1 MEALMYMMKLSIGL
15 KEAWKLDLQ
24 SISWALHEYTL
35 SLKCSRWDPKM
46 RYVYRHKDRR
56 WQLLKSQT
64 WRYNSP
70 KLVFESPVLCSQCN
84 LMLHIVLIHWGK
96 SISLSDKPVNPLN
109 SCEIHIALSFSCFIM
124 YVTVPAHLDEQMA
137 HFRCVHGK
145 ILNVLLKLH
154 LSNSTLSRYEVQP
167 GEQQLS
173 KTSKPN
179 KLSPFF
185 FTTKTQMLKC
195 IHIYIKYLS
204 HTWMPQFA
212 AYISSVQHTIS
223 LTATLVLAARQT
235 LTYKHCSFSSP
246 TTTQLLHLCNLLYG
260 VSHPNGKCLWSL
272 SPEARHSLNAP
283 QTCTQRGK
291 KRSVGVDRWGWWENR
306 SREHPHILP
315 AVTPG
320 TLPPKQG
327 GANPAPPTEHSKDN
341 VLCHSNAQE
350 EALWD
355 GLSNPCCIPETDAL
369 KLRKRMGWNLV
380 LIMLIGVL

>member
-1 MEALMYMMKLSIGL
+1 MKLSIGL

-56 WQLLKSQT
+56 WQLLTSQT

-84 LMLHIVLIHWGK
+84 LMLHIVLIQLGK

-124 YVTVPAHLDEQMA
+124 YVTVPAHLDEQLA

-212 AYISSVQHTIS
+212 AHISSVQHIWFLS
-223 LTATLVLAARQT
+223 LPLWNWQPGKPWHTNTAPFPLQQLHSCCICAICSMVFLIPMESASDLSLQRQGTALTPHRCAHNGGRKGVWELTGEDGGRTGAGST
-235 LTYKHCSFSSP
+235 LTFCPLWHLAHSHQSKVGPTLHRPPSTARTMSCVTAMPKRKHC
-246 TTTQLLHLCNLLYG
+246 G
-260 VSHPNGKCLWSL
+260 M
-272 SPEARHSLNAP
+272 
-283 QTCTQRGK
+283 
-291 KRSVGVDRWGWWENR
+291 GWA
-306 SREHPHILP
+306 IP
-315 AVTPG
+315 AVF
-320 TLPPKQG
+320 
-327 GANPAPPTEHSKDN
+327 
-341 VLCHSNAQE
+341 
-350 EALWD
+350 
-355 GLSNPCCIPETDAL
+355 L
-369 KLRKRMGWNLV
+369 KGMHWS
-380 LIMLIGVL
+380 